1 MKEFGGKENI
11 LICHPSINTFEINEK
26 SDFILMGCKH
36 I

>member
-11 LICHPSINTFEINEK
+11 LICHPSINIFAIKEK
-26 SDFILMGCKH
+26 SDFILMGSKH